1 MDCHR
6 FHYCIDLTGVM
17 IGGGGDPTGGT
28 VMSLLEHPDAQ
39 VLLAD
44 AVVTPE
50 QVRGCQD
57 QLTVFLQ
64 RYLPLFYRAEQRI
77 HATLVI
83 RGLLSGLQRK
93 TCEPIAVE
101 AGVHRKPIQNFV
113 GAGHWDDEEVM
124 AELRR
129 HVRERLADPNA
140 ILILD
145 PSAFPK
151 TGTESCGVA
160 RQWCGRLGKQENCQ
174 LGVFLAYA
182 APGGYAPLDR
192 RLYLP
197 RDWAADP
204 ERRARCHVPEEVEF
218 RESWRIAV
226 DLLERCRK
234 ELPHAWV
241 AGDDEMG
248 RPAGF
253 RSWLRQHRERYV
265 LDVPC
270 NTSVRD
276 LECRRPRRRRA
287 GRGRKREVPFRRA
300 DAWAA
305 RQPEGRWTRLTIRDG
320 ERGPLRVD
328 AMTVRVRTKQ
338 DRRIGPEERLVVMRT
353 VEARPQT
360 HYSLSNA
367 GPEVPLVELV
377 GVRFARHRI
386 EEVFGSGKGEVGLG
400 QYEVRSWVGWHHH
413 MTLSFLALW
422 FLILER
428 LRVGGENPGRDGVT
442 GTGDLHPPAA
452 VPGPESR
459 ADRGDSHARVVAEGG
474 SADLQVAQ
482 GDRPI
487 PAAPLTTGHKLNSC
501 AAA

>member
-1 MDCHR
+1 
-6 FHYCIDLTGVM
+6 
-17 IGGGGDPTGGT
+17 
-28 VMSLLEHPDAQ
+28 MSLLEHPDAQ
-39 VLLAD
+39 ALLAD

-57 QLTVFLQ
+57 RLTSFLE
-64 RYLPLFYRAEQRI
+64 RYLPCFYRAEQRAT
-77 HATLVI
+77 ATLVI

-93 TCEPIAVE
+93 TCEPIAIE
-101 AGVHRKPIQNFV
+101 AGVHRKPVQFLV
-113 GAGHWDDEEVM
+113 GAGKWDDENVM

-129 HVRERLADPNA
+129 HVREELSDPEA

-145 PSAFPK
+145 PSGFPK

-160 RQWCGRLGKQENCQ
+160 RQWCGRLGKQDNCQ

-182 APGGYAPLDR
+182 APKGYAPLDR

-197 RDWAADP
+197 KDWAADP
-204 ERRARCHVPEEVEF
+204 DRREKAHIPAGVEF
-218 RESWRIAV
+218 QEAWRIAV

-241 AGDDEMG
+241 TGDDEMG
-248 RPAGF
+248 RPADF
-253 RSWLRQHRERYV
+253 RAWLRRHDERYV

-287 GRGRKREVPFRRA
+287 GRGRKREVPFCRA

-305 RQPEGRWTRLTIRDG
+305 RQPDSRWTRLTVSDG

-328 AMTVRVRTKQ
+328 AMAVRVRTKEE
-338 DRRIGPEERLVVMRT
+338 RRVGPEERLVVMRT
-353 VEARPQT
+353 VEATPRT
-360 HYSLSNA
+360 DYSLSNA
-367 GPEVPLVELV
+367 GPEVPLSELV
-377 GVRFARHRI
+377 GVRFTRHRI
-386 EEVFGSGKGEVGLG
+386 EEVFGAAKGEVGLG

-428 LRVGGENPGRDGVT
+428 IRVGGENPGRDRVAGA
-442 GTGDLHPPAA
+442 GDLHPPVA
-452 VPGPESR
+452 VPGPEPGANRGGRHPR
-459 ADRGDSHARVVAEGG
+459 AVAKRGG
-474 SADLQVAQ
+474 ADLQVVQ
-482 GDRPI
+482 GDR
-487 PAAPLTTGHKLNSC
+487 
-501 AAA
+501 

>member
-1 MDCHR
+1 
-6 FHYCIDLTGVM
+6 
-17 IGGGGDPTGGT
+17 
-28 VMSLLEHPDAQ
+28 MSLLDHPDAQ
-39 VLLAD
+39 ALLAD
-44 AVVTPE
+44 AVLTPE

-57 QLTVFLQ
+57 RLTAFLQ
-64 RYLPLFYRAEQRI
+64 RYLPRFYRVEQRTN
-77 HATLVI
+77 AALVI
-83 RGLLSGLQRK
+83 RGLLSGLGRK

-101 AGVHRKPIQNFV
+101 AGVHRKPIQFLV
-113 GAGHWDDEEVM
+113 GAGRWDDEAVM
-124 AELRR
+124 AELRA
-129 HVRERLADPNA
+129 HVREELADETA

-151 TGTESCGVA
+151 SGADSCGVA
-160 RQWCGRLGKQENCQ
+160 RQWCGRLGKQDNCQ
-174 LGVFLAYA
+174 IGVFLAYA

-197 RDWAADP
+197 KDWADDP
-204 ERRARCHVPEEVEF
+204 GRRSRCHVPEDVEF

-234 ELPHAWV
+234 DLPHAWV

-253 RSWLRQHRERYV
+253 RSWLRKHGERYV

-287 GRGRKREVPFRRA
+287 GRGRKREVRFRRA

-338 DRRIGPEERLVVMRT
+338 DRRIGPEERLVVSRT
-353 VEARPQT
+353 VEARPQV

-367 GPEVPLVELV
+367 GPEVPLAELV
-377 GVRFARHRI
+377 RVRFERHRI
-386 EEVFGSGKGEVGLG
+386 EEVFGAAKGEAGLAH
-400 QYEVRSWVGWHHH
+400 YEVRSWVGWHHH
-413 MTLSFLALW
+413 ITLALVALW
-422 FLILER
+422 FLIRER
-428 LRVGGENPGRDGVT
+428 RRVGGENPGGDGVAV
-442 GTGDLHPPAA
+442 GRDLHATAA
-452 VPGPESR
+452 FPGPEPG
-459 ADRGDSHARVVAEGG
+459 ADRRAGQPRVVSEGG
-474 SADLQVAQ
+474 GADLQVAQ
-482 GDRPI
+482 GHRDI
-487 PAAPLTTGHKLNSC
+487 PAAPSGIGHELNSC
-501 AAA
+501 HAV